1 MQPKVA
7 KKHDEVGSVLY
18 IKKPKIELSKH
29 KGVIM
34 MTFADKLQS
43 LRKNQK
49 LSQEDLAEKCG
60 VTRQSVSKWETG
72 LGYPETEKL
81 LILCDILNVNLDYLM
96 RDVNATPHAD
106 KKQEQSFAFDAY
118 IGKWLQI
125 FLKDKEFNGFYRV
138 VLISIQNT
146 QLLLMDD
153 KCKAILI
160 DMTSVGTISELT
172 SEKQIK
178 KLPIIS
184 ADKKIPDIRGY
195 FIDKKCDIRLK
206 QELPFL
212 AFNKP
217 GGFYSV
223 WVISISD
230 EVVIAQDMKGDKHTV
245 KMSDVLFIK
254 ECQ

>member
-1 MQPKVA
+1 
-7 KKHDEVGSVLY
+7 
-18 IKKPKIELSKH
+18 
-29 KGVIM
+29 

-43 LRKNQK
+43 LRKTKK

-81 LILCDILNVNLDYLM
+81 LILCDVLNVNLDYLL
-96 RDVNATPHAD
+96 RDINDTPHED
-106 KKQEQSFAFDAY
+106 KMQEHLFSFGSY

-125 FLKDKEFNGFYRV
+125 FVKDKEFNGFYCV
-138 VLISIQNT
+138 GLISIKNT

-153 KCKAILI
+153 KCKAILM

-172 SEKQIK
+172 NEKQIK
-178 KLPIIS
+178 KLPIIP
-184 ADKKIPDIRGY
+184 ADKIIPNISDY

-206 QELPFL
+206 QKQPLL
-212 AFNKP
+212 GFNKP

-223 WVISISD
+223 LVISISNK
-230 EVVIAQDMKGDKHTV
+230 VVIAKDMKGNKHTIQ
-245 KMSDVLFIK
+245 MSDVLFIK
-254 ECQ
+254 ERQ